1 MEIQKEDCTYTAS
14 YWYVHLF
21 KTAFLPQFYLVFIRQ
36 SVRYVLVVTLGRNGF
51 VYICSL
57 DSHKNSRVITLTPCY
72 TTLIRYFTFS
82 NENVWWLCD
91 SVKKKFPEEIQYCYC
106 VYISNEQRAVRIC
119 KKKNVLIFK
128 KSFFPLI
135 NLICIVL
142 FLFLKDPDL
151 ETKSKSSTRWTSCM
165 GQYTILQDLF
175 F

>member
-1 MEIQKEDCTYTAS
+1 MEIQKEDCTDTAS

-21 KTAFLPQFYLVFIRQ
+21 KTAFLPYFYIVFIRQ
-36 SVRYVLVVTLGRNGF
+36 SVRYVLVVTLGRNRF

-57 DSHKNSRVITLTPCY
+57 DSHKNSRVITLTLVIQHL
-72 TTLIRYFTFS
+72 TRYFTFS

-106 VYISNEQRAVRIC
+106 VYISRGPYVFVKN
-119 KKKNVLIFK
+119 NVLIFK

-151 ETKSKSSTRWTSCM
+151 ETESKSSTRWTSCM
-165 GQYTILQDLF
+165 GQYTILQDVFL
-175 F
+175 

>member
-36 SVRYVLVVTLGRNGF
+36 SVRYVLVVTLGRNRF

-82 NENVWWLCD
+82 NENVWWLCE

-119 KKKNVLIFK
+119 KKQCFDFK
-128 KSFFPLI
+128 KNHFSL
-135 NLICIVL
+135 L
-142 FLFLKDPDL
+142 
-151 ETKSKSSTRWTSCM
+151 
-165 GQYTILQDLF
+165 
-175 F
+175 